1 LHPPP
6 AIMPARLRA
15 TVFCTALVFLT
26 LALPASAAA
35 QGFVSPLL
43 GYDFGED
50 SSCPT
55 FTGCEDKNLNIGVGL
70 GTMGS
75 VLGFELD
82 VSYAKGFFGEA
93 PGYSSSV
100 LTVMSNVLLGPQIGP
115 VRPYGTG
122 GVGLIKSH
130 VSTDPAVLFD
140 STNNQFGWNIGGG
153 AMIFFTDNI
162 GVRGDIRHFHAF
174 QNLEILGFPLSDT
187 KLDFARA
194 SAALVFRF

>member
-1 LHPPP
+1 MTKHVRPT
-6 AIMPARLRA
+6 I
-15 TVFCTALVFLT
+15 FCTVLAFLT
-26 LALPASAAA
+26 LCLPVQSFA
-35 QGFVSPLL
+35 QGFISPLL
-43 GYDFGED
+43 GYDFGDD
-50 SSCPT
+50 SRCPA
-55 FTGCEDKNLNIGVGL
+55 FTGCEDKNLNIGLGL

-82 VSYAKGFFGEA
+82 ISYAKGFFGEA

-100 LTVMSNVLLGPQIGP
+100 LTVMSNLLLGPQIGP

-153 AMIFFTDNI
+153 AMIFVTDNI
-162 GVRGDIRHFHAF
+162 GIRGDIRHFHAF
-174 QNLEILGFPLSDT
+174 QNLEILGFPLSET
-187 KLDFARA
+187 KLDFGRA

>member
-1 LHPPP
+1 MT
-6 AIMPARLRA
+6 INLRPTA
-15 TVFCTALVFLT
+15 FCTALVVLT
-26 LALPASAAA
+26 LALPASAPA
-35 QGFVSPLL
+35 QGFVSPLV

-55 FTGCEDKNLNIGVGL
+55 FTGCEDKSLNIGVGL
-70 GTMGS
+70 GSMGR

-82 VSYAKGFFGEA
+82 LSYAKGFFGEA

-100 LTVMSNVLLGPQIGP
+100 LTVMSNVLLGPRIGP

-130 VSTDPAVLFD
+130 ISTDPAVLFD
-140 STNNQFGWNIGGG
+140 ATNNQFGWNIGGG
-153 AMIFFTDNI
+153 VMIFATENI
-162 GVRGDIRHFHAF
+162 GIRGDIRHFHAF
-174 QNLEILGFPLSDT
+174 QDLEIPGFPLAGTFSGT

-194 SAALVFRF
+194 SAALVLRF